1 MNYGCDFLAIN
12 SQRDSPFCKY
22 EIYKRNKII
31 FSEECRRICGFM
43 VKTKEKDIIF
53 IKIKKPWKYY
63 INLKPVRFNNF

>member
-31 FSEECRRICGFM
+31 FPKNADVHMWFYDF
-43 VKTKEKDIIF
+43 KTKEKDIIF
-53 IKIKKPWKYY
+53 IKIKKP
-63 INLKPVRFNNF
+63 